1 MSTVTIRDCLQF
13 LSSFDRGFCTQFG
26 LMIVRGHHHRNE
38 RRQIYRDEIG
48 KQIRKTAS
56 ISARNQIGIAY
67 KHVIKGRW
75 GRLTDEIKWNYESDR
90 KN

>member
-26 LMIVRGHHHRNE
+26 LMIVRGHHHH
-38 RRQIYRDEIG
+38 RDEIG

-67 KHVIKGRW
+67 KHVIKGR
-75 GRLTDEIKWNYESDR
+75 
-90 KN
+90 